1 MSSLRFLFDRNTWQE
16 IFGSIQKNRTR
27 TIITIIGVLWGIF
40 VYIAMSG
47 AAKGLDNGFKVT
59 FQSLSINSMIVWAQA
74 TSIPYEGFKTG
85 RRLSLDLADVEA
97 LKKGIPEI
105 KDIAPR
111 NAQGNFG
118 TSSSRVVHGAKNGQY
133 TIYADYPDFAN
144 IMSME
149 IFEGGRFI
157 NQQDIDQSRKVCVL
171 GERSKSELFE
181 KEEDPIGAYIKIDD
195 VYFQVIGV
203 NKYNNSIS
211 FNNDSDIYIPFSTF
225 KKLYNTGEKVGYFI
239 VAAYDDADVI
249 QVEKDVKATLKRRHR
264 VSPDDERA
272 FGGFNLG
279 EVFNRFMGFAQG
291 MTFLSLVVGMATILA
306 GVIGIGNILLISV
319 KERTKEI
326 GVRRALG
333 ATPGEIRV
341 LIILESVF
349 LTVVAGI
356 FGIVLGAVVLKI
368 VGNMTEG
375 GDFPYTNPTV
385 PIAYVLGALGLMI
398 VLGTLIGMIPAQKAV
413 SVKPI
418 DALREE

>member
-1 MSSLRFLFDRNTWQE
+1 MNNFKILFDSNTWQE

-47 AAKGLDNGFKVT
+47 AAKGLDNGFKIT
-59 FQSLSINSMIVWAQA
+59 FQSLSINSMIVWAQS
-74 TSIPYEGFKTG
+74 TSIPYEGYKTG

-144 IMSME
+144 IMAME
-149 IFEGGRFI
+149 IFDGGRFI
-157 NQQDIDQSRKVCVL
+157 NHEDIEQSRKVCVL
-171 GERSKSELFE
+171 GERSRAELFE
-181 KEEDPIGAYIKIDD
+181 EDEDPIGAYIKIDGM
-195 VYFQVIGV
+195 YFQVIGV

-264 VSPDDERA
+264 VSPEDERA

-279 EVFNRFMGFAQG
+279 EVFQRFMGFAEG
-291 MTFLSLVVGMATILA
+291 MTFLSLIVGIATILA

-333 ATPGEIRV
+333 ATPGEV
-341 LIILESVF
+341 KTLIILESVF

-356 FGIVLGAVVLKI
+356 FGIVLGALVLNG
-368 VGNMTEG
+368 VGAMTEG
-375 GDFPYTNPTV
+375 GDFPYANPTV
-385 PIAYVLGALGLMI
+385 PIPYVLGALAIMI
-398 VLGTLIGMIPAQKAV
+398 LLGTLIGMIPAQRAV
-413 SVKPI
+413 SIKPI